1 MITAEVFKNTA
12 ASAIIIKL
20 QELMRI
26 YGMSDT
32 ECNIISNDHGLQGP
46 LEIYASITVAA
57 FTAEA
62 TKHIAVF
69 Q

>member
-1 MITAEVFKNTA
+1 MT
-12 ASAIIIKL
+12 
-20 QELMRI
+20 I

-32 ECNIISNDHGLQGP
+32 ECNNISNDYGLQGP

-62 TKHIAVF
+62 TKHKAVF